1 MFLSSLLSSYH
12 DRIEVD
18 GKKYYLYEDV
28 WTDYAKSSH
37 ATTFLYVALA
47 LAVVLIAIGVFVK
60 LKKPDSFAA
69 FVKTAAVI
77 AVSFAITVII
87 TMLSL
92 GFEKISEKGLWK
104 EQMIELVPPLVLA
117 ATIVLGIIA
126 SYIASLFDKKA
137 FKITLIVCL
146 SVIAAALI
154 ATVVCLIVYYS
165 RAIDG
170 DGYYNDYVTNWE
182 TGEHLDNKVNQ
193 LVLYLS
199 AAALIAV
206 AVAAAF
212 VVDRKNKTP
221 FDSRCI
227 AFAGITIALSFA
239 LSYIKFWEMPQGG
252 SITLASL
259 LPVMLFAYIYGPK
272 KGLLAGFVY
281 GILQAVQ
288 DAYIIHPAQFL
299 LDYPIAF
306 AMIAFAGVFA
316 NVKALEKVPQVKFA
330 LGAVLAGA
338 LRFFSHVLS
347 GVFAFSAYAI
357 DSGATNYWVYSLAYN
372 SFVFVDLVLV
382 VVVGAILFSSKA
394 FNSKL
399 NSFKKVKVQ
408 ATAAAETSAQL
419 TVTDEA
425 AANEPLNKSL

>member
-12 DRIEVD
+12 DRITVD
-18 GKKYYLYEDV
+18 DKKYYLYEDV

-37 ATTFLYVALA
+37 AMTFLYVALA
-47 LAVVLIAIGVFVK
+47 LAVVLIAIGIFVK
-60 LKKPDSFAA
+60 LKKPESFASFLKYSA
-69 FVKTAAVI
+69 IVCIT
-77 AVSFAITVII
+77 FAITVII

-117 ATIVLGIIA
+117 AVVVAGIIA
-126 SYIASLFDKKA
+126 SYIASLFNKKA
-137 FKITLIVCL
+137 YKITLIVSL
-146 SVIAAALI
+146 SLMAAALI
-154 ATVVCLIVYYS
+154 ATIVCLIVYYTKN
-165 RAIDG
+165 ING
-170 DGYYNDYVTNWE
+170 DGYYNDYVTDWD

-199 AAALIAV
+199 AAALIVVSV
-206 AVAAAF
+206 AVAF
-212 VVDRKNKTP
+212 VIDRKNKTP

-239 LSYIKFWEMPQGG
+239 LSYIKFFEMPQGG

-259 LPVMLFAYIYGPK
+259 LPVMLFAYVYGPK
-272 KGLLAGFVY
+272 KGLLVGFIY

-306 AMIAFAGVFA
+306 SMVAFAGVFA
-316 NVKALEKVPQVKFA
+316 NIKALDKVPQVKFA
-330 LGAVLAGA
+330 LGAVLAGV

-357 DSGATNYWVYSLAYN
+357 DSGATNYWIYSLAYN
-372 SFVFVDLVLV
+372 SFVFVDLILV
-382 VVVGAILFSSKA
+382 IVVGAILFSSKA
-394 FNSKL
+394 FNKSL
-399 NSFKKVKVQ
+399 TSFKTVKVH
-408 ATAAAETSAQL
+408 SASFDGEP
-419 TVTDEA
+419 TEKTDEI
-425 AANEPLNKSL
+425 EK

>member
-12 DRIEVD
+12 DRITVD
-18 GKKYYLYEDV
+18 DKKYYLYEDV
-28 WTDYAKSSH
+28 WTDYAKNSH
-37 ATTFLYVALA
+37 VMTFLYVALA
-47 LAVVLIAIGVFVK
+47 LAVVLIAIGIFVK
-60 LKKPDSFAA
+60 LKKPENFASFLKCSAIICI
-69 FVKTAAVI
+69 T
-77 AVSFAITVII
+77 FAITVII

-117 ATIVLGIIA
+117 AVVVAGIIA
-126 SYIASLFDKKA
+126 SYIASLFNKKA
-137 FKITLIVCL
+137 YKITLTVSL
-146 SVIAAALI
+146 SLMAAALI
-154 ATVVCLIVYYS
+154 ATIVCLIVYYTKN
-165 RAIDG
+165 ING
-170 DGYYNDYVTNWE
+170 DGYYNDYVTDWD

-199 AAALIAV
+199 AAALIV
-206 AVAAAF
+206 VSVVVAF
-212 VVDRKNKTP
+212 VIDRKNKTP

-239 LSYIKFWEMPQGG
+239 LSYIKFFEMPQGG

-259 LPVMLFAYIYGPK
+259 LPVMLFAYVYGPK
-272 KGLLAGFVY
+272 KGLLVGFVY

-306 AMIAFAGVFA
+306 SMVAFAGVFA
-316 NVKALEKVPQVKFA
+316 NIKALNKVPQVKFA

-357 DSGATNYWVYSLAYN
+357 DSGATNYWIYSLAYN
-372 SFVFVDLVLV
+372 SFVFVDLILV
-382 VVVGAILFSSKA
+382 IVVGAILFSSKA
-394 FNSKL
+394 FNKSL
-399 NSFKKVKVQ
+399 NSFKTVKVHSE
-408 ATAAAETSAQL
+408 ASNGEPTEK
-419 TVTDEA
+419 TDEI
-425 AANEPLNKSL
+425 EK

>member
-12 DRIEVD
+12 DRITVD
-18 GKKYYLYEDV
+18 DKKYYLYEDV

-37 ATTFLYVALA
+37 AMTFLYVALA
-47 LAVVLIAIGVFVK
+47 LAVVLIAIGIFVK
-60 LKKPDSFAA
+60 LKKPESFASFLKYSA
-69 FVKTAAVI
+69 IVCIT
-77 AVSFAITVII
+77 FAITVII

-117 ATIVLGIIA
+117 AVVVAGIIA
-126 SYIASLFDKKA
+126 SYVASLFNKKA
-137 FKITLIVCL
+137 YKITLIVSL
-146 SVIAAALI
+146 SLMAAALI
-154 ATVVCLIVYYS
+154 ATIVCLIVYY
-165 RAIDG
+165 AKNING
-170 DGYYNDYVTNWE
+170 DGYYNDYVTDWD

-199 AAALIAV
+199 AAALIVVSV
-206 AVAAAF
+206 AVAF
-212 VVDRKNKTP
+212 VIDRKNKTP

-239 LSYIKFWEMPQGG
+239 LSYIKFFEMPQGG

-259 LPVMLFAYIYGPK
+259 LPVMLFAYVYGPK
-272 KGLLAGFVY
+272 KGLLVGFIY

-306 AMIAFAGVFA
+306 SMVAFAGVFA
-316 NVKALEKVPQVKFA
+316 NIKALDKVPQVKFA

-357 DSGATNYWVYSLAYN
+357 DSGATNYWIYSLAYN
-372 SFVFVDLVLV
+372 SFVFVDLILV
-382 VVVGAILFSSKA
+382 IVVGAILFSSKA
-394 FNSKL
+394 FNKSL
-399 NSFKKVKVQ
+399 TSFKTVKVH
-408 ATAAAETSAQL
+408 SASFGGEP
-419 TVTDEA
+419 TEKTDEI
-425 AANEPLNKSL
+425 EK